1 VIGSFCSVMPWIA
14 VALMVASGFVTY
26 RGKRIYAVLLAL
38 LGVATLVYSS
48 HVGCGFI
55 GECVFYPSV
64 MLTVPLR
71 NGVLREAHGD
81 AERGADDSRPA
92 QKAAAISDNTT
103 NGVTTPICLN
113 V

>member
-81 AERGADDSRPA
+81 AREAQMIRGRPRRRLQSA
-92 QKAAAISDNTT
+92 TT
-103 NGVTTPICLN
+103 RQTA
-113 V
+113 